1 MEGGQRI
8 PIDLEAGLNI
18 NTSDMLTPLASQT
31 FQHNWQKFQGKFIP
45 NSLRFEKN
53 GWAAGWNVHNFIY
66 NDDGSVDVTSVDI
79 RDPDNTKVI
88 GKLKAGEYQLLKQ
101 QWNSTVE
108 VENFWWID
116 SKHIL
121 ELNSTHFV
129 LKRKDGTLHDWNGD
143 NFINVYKYSHIGILN
158 SKTLHYFVPSVYRY
172 ERPAPFITVEV
183 GSKYGLLVKVYRPRD
198 KMQFDSEYHFNIREH
213 SLGQILNDLTYSGN
227 TAYFNSYTLLTAGQV
242 LGKAEWSST
251 LVGNWL
257 IIGCHFGTNYDQWSV
272 VINLS
277 DKIVHKVIQGYGYVG
292 LHGELTGGQ
301 IPNGWFDVDKGFNST
316 VQPLTVLNRPP
327 SDPSN
332 ADADYKVSNVS
343 EINQITRKC
352 VGTPEQQWYIEK
364 ECIGIVSHLKFDNG
378 NFTKEVLPITNNFDA
393 CYKSPS
399 FTNWAFA
406 DLLPNLWNAGTLLG
420 GFAGP
425 VGSVL
430 GTALGL
436 VGGANT
442 IAYIAPRFGELVYLQ
457 QTFGQYAFVHY
468 NSSRSLPEPDREK
481 ENDVETS
488 LSKAGL
494 KERPA
499 VKDVDPVLSD
509 YLNFDKQVF
518 EQADRVN
525 PTIANLGF
533 LGLLLFGFVDGE
545 IANRIKPSVNEEQL
559 QTTTNDTGK
568 VMTTFAKANVDQ
580 ILTTVLGANGHFDI
594 SCTSRIVGI
603 RSLDMFY
610 STSDTQRVWAGP
622 GFVEHQYVA
631 DCVAQSSTDTQ
642 TEGKVLQAF
651 MVLKFF
657 TVILAKI
664 QLRINTLLKKAAVK
678 ALDGLISALKI
689 QSNETIYGGESGPAA
704 EIAIGLASGLE
715 SMKKALE
722 DDLANAEA
730 EEEKIKEV
738 EKLVNEFNPNGPT
751 SHVVNTLSRHA
762 LSVEAKHKYGE
773 KFETFMWPCW
783 GANSVNFTDEKVV
796 ADIKDMQWELSMPI
810 SKGFAQYGVKYEPDE
825 AVPYSSVSL
834 PGSFIVDNAF
844 TNFKGLIPF
853 YQATC
858 HTNKA
863 VKALPQDMASVIGVN
878 TLMPSEPFKNENIG
892 ASEPAFGPSAQQDYI
907 IDKDW
912 NLSQY
917 CTYGQQQW
925 VAVKDTKIINC
936 PPSNV
941 YVTDDFCGVA
951 CAYTAVEVKK
961 HVSKQY
967 MRPWAVT
974 PNTLAFNCTGLNC
987 ILDDKLYHG
996 FDGIS
1001 TRIVN
1006 FVGEPGMNKSMQTFL
1021 YSFQKNDRFKRSNI
1035 IPANEFMGNFYADPE
1050 QAAETID
1057 ELVTLVTCAPRLKGL
1072 EGGVVGEDKDL
1083 IRWSIPIFTEHVSTL
1098 PAAVKTLTAMPLGVV
1113 QGVTSLCVSLENNQ
1127 TEYKAP
1133 LSVDFTIGKQVYRVT
1148 EEYICTVETKDGID
1162 IISDIIPLLGLK
1174 YIGSTPT
1181 EAYFY
1186 SKSTRCYYI
1195 FTGSSLTKMD
1205 IMERFRDIQK
1215 GYWDF
1220 VNQEVVLPCLMTFKR
1235 LNAEVEDKDTETDNI
1250 IVPVLS
1256 KNQVSGEL
1264 PPPITTI
1271 FNDRSWYKCVSLP
1284 CGFAYQGPNRVII
1297 NRTVFCEYM
1306 ERSIKDNYSKWKKI
1320 NKEKYATHREYP
1332 EVYDNIMKDVQGVD
1346 GWTYNPFILVTSAL
1360 GQSEDTDCIFEWN
1373 ITFCWPIEMDLL
1385 YGTDNYAVVNIAA
1398 ETMTPGGKVTT
1409 RPTHVYL
1416 TKELFTRNGK
1426 YGYYSFRYQ
1435 SKNGIGN
1442 RERLHIWSDQ
1452 YIAISSIDCECKSIT
1467 QRRNEQLTQQ
1477 VDIAKL
1483 KEL

>member
-1 MEGGQRI
+1 MDGQTVEVSLAGGLDI
-8 PIDLEAGLNI
+8 HS
-18 NTSDMLTPLASQT
+18 SDMLVPLNNPT
-31 FQHNWQKFQGKFIP
+31 FQHNWQKHQGMYMP

-66 NDDGSVDVTSVDI
+66 NDDGTVDVTSVDV
-79 RDPDNTKVI
+79 RDPDHTKCI
-88 GKLKAGEYQLLKQ
+88 GKLEAGEYQLLKQ

-116 SKHIL
+116 SKHVL
-121 ELNSTHFV
+121 EFNTTHFV

-143 NFINVYKYSHIGILN
+143 NFIPVYKQSHVDIIT
-158 SKTLHYFVPSVYRY
+158 SKTIRYFVPSVYKY
-172 ERPAPFITVEV
+172 ERPAPFITIEI
-183 GSKYGLLVKVYRPRD
+183 GSKHGLLVKVYRPRD
-198 KMQFDSEYHFNIREH
+198 KMEFDSEYHFNIRERK
-213 SLGQILNDLTYSGN
+213 LGQVLNDLTYSGN
-227 TAYFNSYTLLTAGQV
+227 TAYFNSYTLLTAGQI

-251 LVGNWL
+251 LIGNWL
-257 IIGCHFGTNYDQWSV
+257 IIGCHFSTNYDQWTA

-277 DKIVHKVIQGYGYVG
+277 DKTVHKVIQGYGYVG

-301 IPNGWFDVDKGFNST
+301 IPDGWFDADKGFNSII
-316 VQPLTVLNRPP
+316 QPLTALNRPP
-327 SDPSN
+327 ADPSN
-332 ADADYKVSNVS
+332 ADNDYKVGNVS
-343 EINQITRKC
+343 EINQIVRKC
-352 VGTPEQQWYIEK
+352 VGTAEQQWYIEK

-378 NFTKEVLPITNNFDA
+378 DFTKEVLPITNNFDA

-420 GFAGP
+420 NFAGP
-425 VGSVL
+425 VDSVL

-468 NSSRSLPEPDREK
+468 NSSRSLPELDK
-481 ENDVETS
+481 ESDADVS
-488 LSKAGL
+488 MGKAGL
-494 KERPA
+494 KDRPLL
-499 VKDVDPVLSD
+499 KDVDPSLSD

-559 QTTTNDTGK
+559 QTTTNDIGK
-568 VMTTFAKANVDQ
+568 VMTSFAKANVDQ
-580 ILTTVLGANGHFDI
+580 ILATVLGANGHFDI

-642 TEGKVLQAF
+642 VEGKVLQAF

-664 QLRINTLLKKAAVK
+664 ELRINTLLKKAAVK

-689 QSNETIYGGESGPAA
+689 QSNETTYGGGSGPTAT
-704 EIAIGLASGLE
+704 IAIGLASGLE
-715 SMKKALE
+715 SMKKTLE

-730 EEEKIKEV
+730 EEEKIAEV
-738 EKLVNEFNPNGPT
+738 EKLVNEFNPGGPT

-783 GANSVNFTDEKVV
+783 GATDIDYTDEKVV

-810 SKGFAQYGVKYEPDE
+810 SKGFAQYGVKYEPDGG
-825 AVPYSSVSL
+825 VRYSSVSL
-834 PGSFIVDNAF
+834 PGSFIVDNPF

-858 HTNKA
+858 HTNKD
-863 VKALPQDMASVIGVN
+863 VKTLPEDMASVVGVS

-892 ASEPAFGPSAQQDYI
+892 AGEPSFGPSAQQDYI

-961 HVSKQY
+961 KVSKQY

-1006 FVGEPGMNKSMQTFL
+1006 FIGEPGLGKNRRTFL

-1035 IPANEFMGNFYADPE
+1035 VPANEFMGNFYADPE

-1057 ELVTLVTCAPRLKGL
+1057 ELVTIVTCASRLKGL
-1072 EGGVVGEDKDL
+1072 EAGVEGEDKDL
-1083 IRWSIPIFTEHVSTL
+1083 IRWSIPMFTEHVSTL

-1113 QGVTSLCVSLENNQ
+1113 QGVTSLCVSLANNQ
-1127 TEYKAP
+1127 TAYKAP

-1148 EEYICTVETKDGID
+1148 EEYICTVETRDAID
-1162 IISDIIPLLGLK
+1162 IITDIIPLLGLK
-1174 YIGSTPT
+1174 FIGATPVA
-1181 EAYFY
+1181 AYFY
-1186 SKSTRCYYI
+1186 SKSTRCYYM
-1195 FTGSSLTKMD
+1195 FTGNNLSKIDM
-1205 IMERFRDIQK
+1205 MERFRDIQK

-1220 VNQEVVLPCLMTFKR
+1220 VNQEVAMPCLMSFKR
-1235 LNAEVEDKDTETDNI
+1235 LNPDVKDQDSETDNI
-1250 IVPVLS
+1250 IVPLLD
-1256 KNQVSGEL
+1256 NNGVSGEL
-1264 PPPITTI
+1264 PPPITTL
-1271 FNDRSWYKCVSLP
+1271 FNDRSWYICVSLP
-1284 CGFAYQGPNRVII
+1284 SGFAYQGPNRVII
-1297 NRTVFCEYM
+1297 NRNVFTEYM
-1306 ERSIKDNYSKWKKI
+1306 LEGIKANLGKWKKLDR
-1320 NKEKYATHREYP
+1320 EKYDTAREYP
-1332 EVYDNIMKDVQGVD
+1332 EVYTSVDKDITGVD
-1346 GWTYNPFILVTSAL
+1346 GWTHNQFILVTSAL
-1360 GQSEDTDCIFEWN
+1360 GASEDIDGLFEWT
-1373 ITFCWPIEMDLL
+1373 ITFAWPIEMDLI
-1385 YGTDNYAVVNIAA
+1385 YGTDNYAVVNIMS
-1398 ETMTPGGKVTT
+1398 ETMTPGGKMQS
-1409 RPTHVYL
+1409 RPTHVFL
-1416 TKELFTRNGK
+1416 TKELFTRTGN
-1426 YGYYSFRYQ
+1426 YGYYSFKYQ
-1435 SKNGIGN
+1435 GKNGAGN
-1442 RERLHIWSDQ
+1442 RERLKIWSDQ
-1452 YIAISSIDCECKSIT
+1452 YIAISNLDCTFKQVTGNRTS
-1467 QRRNEQLTQQ
+1467 QLTQQ
-1477 VDIAKL
+1477 IDVQKL